1 MKTDIWRERLRRFL
15 RPFPRVRSLYYFAV
29 ECRRALWDR
38 SELAPAR
45 QDERYALSEDPWRY
59 GADPIETARHTLA
72 LGMLDRWFDGNS
84 NPAAAL
90 EIGCGEG
97 LFTESLCTRCASV
110 LAVDISAVA
119 LERAGRRLRQ
129 IPNVRL
135 GRYDL
140 RGGRAPGRFDLVVC
154 MDVVTEIYRPIAKR
168 RAIRKVVGCVAPGGA
183 LLVSEPLQD
192 PFIERVAW
200 ARFMGRGALNT
211 VEKFGESGRGL
222 VRRDTRLSER
232 HLLTLYVDSA

>member
-1 MKTDIWRERLRRFL
+1 
-15 RPFPRVRSLYYFAV
+15 
-29 ECRRALWDR
+29 
-38 SELAPAR
+38 
-45 QDERYALSEDPWRY
+45 
-59 GADPIETARHTLA
+59 
-72 LGMLDRWFDGNS
+72 MLDRWFDGNS
-84 NPAAAL
+84 NPPAAL

-140 RGGRAPGRFDLVVC
+140 RGGPAPGRFDLVVC

-192 PFIERVAW
+192 PFVERVAW